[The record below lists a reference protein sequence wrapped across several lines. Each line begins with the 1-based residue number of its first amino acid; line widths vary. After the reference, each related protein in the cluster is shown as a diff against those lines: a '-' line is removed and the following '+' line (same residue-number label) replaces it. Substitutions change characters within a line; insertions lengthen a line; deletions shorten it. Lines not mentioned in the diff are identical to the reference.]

1 MARERWFYAQGN
13 QRRGPVP
20 FNQLVESVLGQAEP
34 RTALVWRKG
43 FAEWTRAEDVPELE
57 RRLAPFLAKKAAEE
71 AAKRGPVAPPVE
83 VQPKH
88 PVRVEEVKPG
98 SPALVYGGIA
108 GGVAVLG
115 LLAWLFWPR
124 AEPPA
129 PAPTA
134 LPLGGTSPDN
144 SPAVV
149 IPAPRATPLPS
160 ETKSPPPVTRP
171 TPAPTPTPTPAAA
184 AAALSDREGDLPMA
198 EMKRLRGV
206 ATWSG
211 DTLRLTVY
219 NGTAW
224 RVTELYV
231 KISRFKDDDFVE
243 DPRPVVLVPPGVSV
257 DAGVADLLSRV
268 APDRKRPGLNPADT
282 GPFEGK
288 AGQQP
293 ENFRWEIEAARGYAP
308 R

>member
-1 MARERWFYAQGN
+1 MARERWFYAQGT
-13 QRRGPVP
+13 QRRGPVL

-34 RTALVWRKG
+34 RGVLVWRKG
-43 FAEWTRAEDVPELE
+43 FADWTRAEDVPEVE
-57 RRLAPFLAKKAAEE
+57 RRLAPFLARKAAEE
-71 AAKRGPVAPPVE
+71 AARRPAPPPVAPEP
-83 VQPKH
+83 PR
-88 PVRVEEVKPG
+88 PSRVEEVKPG

-108 GGVAVLG
+108 AGIALMG

-124 AEPPA
+124 PEPPM

-134 LPLGGTSPDN
+134 LPLGGTTTEN
-144 SPAVV
+144 APAVV
-149 IPAPRATPLPS
+149 IPAHRETPAAAQ
-160 ETKSPPPVTRP
+160 TP
-171 TPAPTPTPTPAAA
+171 TPAPVIRPTTAPATPAPVA
-184 AAALSDREGDLPMA
+184 AAALADKESDLSPADL
-198 EMKRLRGV
+198 KRLRGV

-211 DTLRLTVY
+211 DTLKLTLY

-231 KISRFKDDDFVE
+231 KVSRFKDEDFVE
-243 DPRPVVLVPPGVSV
+243 DPRPIMLVPPGAAV

-268 APDRKRPGLNPADT
+268 APDRKKPGLNPADT
-282 GPFEGK
+282 GPFEAK

-293 ENFRWEIEAARGYAP
+293 DNFRWEIEAARGYPP

>member
-13 QRRGPVP
+13 QRRGPVL
-20 FNQLVESVLGQAEP
+20 FNQLVESVLGQPEP
-34 RTALVWRKG
+34 RTVLVWRKG
-43 FAEWTRAEDVPELE
+43 FADWTRAEDVPEVE
-57 RRLAPFLAKKAAEE
+57 RRLAPFLARKAAEE
-71 AAKRGPVAPPVE
+71 AAKRGPVAAPVDAAPPR
-83 VQPKH
+83 

-98 SPALVYGGIA
+98 SPILVYGGIA
-108 GGVAVLG
+108 AGVAVLG

-134 LPLGGTSPDN
+134 LPLGGTTTDN
-144 SPAVV
+144 APAVV
-149 IPAPRATPLPS
+149 IPARPRDTPAPTATA
-160 ETKSPPPVTRP
+160 TPPPVTRP
-171 TPAPTPTPTPAAA
+171 TPTPTPAGA
-184 AAALSDREGDLPMA
+184 AAALSDRERDLPA
-198 EMKRLRGV
+198 ADLKRLRGV
-206 ATWSG
+206 ATWAA
-211 DTLRLTVY
+211 DTLKLTVY

-243 DPRPVVLVPPGVSV
+243 DPRALVLVPPGVSV

-268 APDRKRPGLNPADT
+268 APDRKKPGLNPADT

>member
-13 QRRGPVP
+13 QRRGPVL
-20 FNQLVESVLGQAEP
+20 FNQLVESVLGQPEP
-34 RTALVWRKG
+34 RTVLVWRKG
-43 FAEWTRAEDVPELE
+43 FADWTRAEDVPEVE
-57 RRLAPFLAKKAAEE
+57 RRLAPFLARKAAEE
-71 AAKRGPVAPPVE
+71 AAKRGPAPAPVEAPP
-83 VQPKH
+83 PR

-108 GGVAVLG
+108 AGVAVLG

-134 LPLGGTSPDN
+134 LPLGGTTTDN
-144 SPAVV
+144 APAVV
-149 IPAPRATPLPS
+149 IPAQPRQTPVPV
-160 ETKSPPPVTRP
+160 ETPTPPPVTRP
-171 TPAPTPTPTPAAA
+171 SPTPTPAAA
-184 AAALSDREGDLPMA
+184 AAALSDREADLA
-198 EMKRLRGV
+198 TSDLKRLRGV
-206 ATWSG
+206 ATWAG
-211 DTLRLTVY
+211 DTLKLTVY
-219 NGTAW
+219 NGTTW

-231 KISRFKDDDFVE
+231 KISRFKDEDFVE

-268 APDRKRPGLNPADT
+268 APDRKKPGLNPADT

>member
-1 MARERWFYAQGN
+1 MARERWFFAQGN

-20 FNQLVESVLGQAEP
+20 FNNLVESVLGQAEP
-34 RTALVWRKG
+34 RTVLVWRKG
-43 FAEWTRAEDVPELE
+43 FADWTRAEDVPEVE
-57 RRLAPFLAKKAAEE
+57 RRLAPFLARKAAEE
-71 AAKRGPVAPPVE
+71 AAKRGPAPASVDAAPAR
-83 VQPKH
+83 PI
-88 PVRVEEVKPG
+88 RVEEAKPG

-108 GGVAVLG
+108 AGIAVLG

-124 AEPPA
+124 AQPPA

-134 LPLGGTSPDN
+134 LPLGGTTTDN

-149 IPAPRATPLPS
+149 IPAHPQPTPAATQAPVATP
-160 ETKSPPPVTRP
+160 TPPPVTRP
-171 TPAPTPTPTPAAA
+171 TPAPTAAA
-184 AAALSDREGDLPMA
+184 AAALSDKESELSASDI
-198 EMKRLRGV
+198 KRLRGV

-211 DTLRLTVY
+211 DTLKLTVY

-224 RVTELYV
+224 RVTELFV
-231 KISRFKDDDFVE
+231 KVSRFKDDDFVE
-243 DPRPVVLVPPGVSV
+243 DPRALVLLPPGAAV

-268 APDRKRPGLNPADT
+268 APDRKKPGLNPADT

-293 ENFRWEIEAARGYAP
+293 ENFRWEIESARGYSP

>member
-13 QRRGPVP
+13 QRRGPVL
-20 FNQLVESVLGQAEP
+20 FNQLVESVLGQPEP

-43 FAEWTRAEDVPELE
+43 FADWTRAEDVPEVE
-57 RRLAPFLAKKAAEE
+57 RRLAPFLARKAAEE
-71 AAKRGPVAPPVE
+71 AAKRAPVAAPVE
-83 VQPKH
+83 AQPAR
-88 PVRVEEVKPG
+88 PLRVEEVKPG

-108 GGVAVLG
+108 AGVAVLG

-134 LPLGGTSPDN
+134 LPLGGTTTDN

-149 IPAPRATPLPS
+149 IPARPRETPVAVATR
-160 ETKSPPPVTRP
+160 TPPPVTR
-171 TPAPTPTPTPAAA
+171 PTPTPTPAAA
-184 AAALSDREGDLPMA
+184 AAALSNREGDLPA
-198 EMKRLRGV
+198 TDLKRLRGV
-206 ATWSG
+206 ATWAG
-211 DTLRLTVY
+211 DTLKLTVY

-243 DPRPVVLVPPGVSV
+243 DPRALVLVPPGVSV

-268 APDRKRPGLNPADT
+268 APDRKKPGLNPADT

-293 ENFRWEIEAARGYAP
+293 ENFRWEIEAARGYSP

>member
-1 MARERWFYAQGN
+1 MARERWFFAQGS

-20 FNQLVESVLGQAEP
+20 FNQLIESVLGQGEP
-34 RTALVWRKG
+34 RAVLVWRKG
-43 FAEWTRAEDVPELE
+43 FADWTRAEDIPEVE
-57 RRLAPFLAKKAAEE
+57 RRLAPFLARKAAEE
-71 AAKRGPVAPPVE
+71 AARRPPPPQPVE
-83 VQPKH
+83 SAAPR

-108 GGVAVLG
+108 AGVAVLG

-124 AEPPA
+124 AEPPGV
-129 PAPTA
+129 APTA
-134 LPLGGTSPDN
+134 LPLGGTNPDN
-144 SPAVV
+144 APAVV
-149 IPAPRATPLPS
+149 IPATRATP
-160 ETKSPPPVTRP
+160 PP
-171 TPAPTPTPTPAAA
+171 AATPTPGPVVRPTAAAATPPPAAA
-184 AAALSDREGDLPMA
+184 ALADRESDLPTA
-198 EMKRLRGV
+198 DLKRLRGV

-211 DTLRLTVY
+211 DTLKLTVY

-231 KISRFKDDDFVE
+231 RVSRFKDDDFVE
-243 DPRPVVLVPPGVSV
+243 DPRPVALLPPGAAV

-282 GPFEGK
+282 GPFEGR

-293 ENFRWEIEAARGYAP
+293 ENFRWEIEAARGYPP